1 MTYPTNAW
9 FNKILAECSSSI
21 PEIIIDETEVWH
33 KIISPTTDRVF
44 VWIKVGVKVISLY
57 LPLPL
62 ESDEELLDAK
72 TSGSW
77 GKYES
82 RYRIDTPE
90 QIPKAIELIKRA
102 YKHDQLL

>member
-1 MTYPTNAW
+1 MYPANTW
-9 FNKILAECSSSI
+9 FNTIWAECAISI
-21 PEIIIDETEVWH
+21 PNIIIDETEVWH
-33 KIISPTTDRVF
+33 KMISPATDRVF
-44 VWIKVGVKVISLY
+44 VWIKVGVNVISLY

-62 ESDEELLDAK
+62 ESGEELLDAK

-77 GKYES
+77 RKFES

-90 QIPKAIELIKRA
+90 KIPRAIQFIKMA